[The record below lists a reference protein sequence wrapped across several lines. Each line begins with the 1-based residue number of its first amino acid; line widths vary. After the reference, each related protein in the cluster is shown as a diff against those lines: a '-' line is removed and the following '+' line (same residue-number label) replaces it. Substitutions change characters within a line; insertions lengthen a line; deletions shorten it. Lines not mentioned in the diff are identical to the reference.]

1 MPEPLTKERV
11 LEALK
16 RVKGPDLGNDI
27 VSEGLVSEI
36 VINKGKVY
44 FAIQVEPARAR
55 ELEALRIAAEK
66 AVSSLPG
73 VDAVA
78 VTLTADRSPGAA
90 RGGNGQGAAPPQ
102 GSPFTR
108 PGAARDARHLG
119 AVNIGVTR
127 QLVLPRSRH
136 K

>member
-16 RVKGPDLGNDI
+16 RVKGPDLRSDI

-55 ELEALRIAAEK
+55 ELEALRVAAEK
-66 AVSSLPG
+66 AVSSVPG
-73 VDAVA
+73 VDAVT
-78 VTLTADRSPGAA
+78 VTLTADRLPGAA
-90 RGGNGQGAAPPQ
+90 RDGNGRGAEAPQ
-102 GSPFTR
+102 GSPLTR
-108 PGAARDARHLG
+108 PGAARDARHRPG
-119 AVNIGVTR
+119 GVPGDR
-127 QLVLPRSRH
+127 KSVV
-136 K
+136 